1 MRSPPAIRRWC
12 RARSARWRAA
22 RRRRLRR
29 PPSTP
34 RPLAGPRC
42 SRWLSAR
49 RPWLGRFQPAAARP
63 PAGTA
68 AAQASAL
75 CAPSSRCLPGRAAVL
90 VVLELDA
97 HRLELVSDAVGL
109 LETFRLARG
118 ITCIDE
124 RVHLICIDDAA
135 MRMIFERFAFCDFEH
150 SKKTSRRL
158 QFVLELQLMQS

>member
-1 MRSPPAIRRWC
+1 MNLPRAPYPLPLRERVAASAASGRVRGSLLRSPHPPRGF
-12 RARSARWRAA
+12 AA
-22 RRRRLRR
+22 RH
-29 PPSTP
+29 
-34 RPLAGPRC
+34 PLPQGERGSEC
-42 SRWLSAR
+42 
-49 RPWLGRFQPAAARP
+49 AAH
-63 PAGTA
+63 
-68 AAQASAL
+68 
-75 CAPSSRCLPGRAAVL
+75 SSFCLPSGSSVL

-97 HRLELVSDAVGL
+97 HRLELVADAVGL